1 MEATFRFVPRF
12 EPVVDEFDQVVTDVI
27 LKTLHPNVF
36 DIREI
41 AFDRNSVSIAAVAD
55 NGRRVARMC
64 NMAE

>member
-41 AFDRNSVSIAAVAD
+41 AFDRNSVMLKELL
-55 NGRRVARMC
+55 RMRLMLR
-64 NMAE
+64 NEFLPR